1 MIIGLST
8 GSFTLLHVA
17 ISLVAI
23 LAGVVVVAAMIA
35 GTRSRAWTAL
45 FLATTIATSV
55 TGFMFH
61 SQSFGPPH
69 IIGAISLVILALAV
83 YALYVRH
90 LAGYWRPVYI
100 VSAVVALYLNV
111 FVGVVQAFQ
120 KIPLLQALAPTQT
133 EMPFL
138 EAQIAVLVIVA
149 AFGLLA
155 LRRFRPGGTLA
166 R

>member
-100 VSAVVALYLNV
+100 VSAVAALYLNV

>member
-45 FLATTIATSV
+45 FLVTTIATSV